1 MKKDGYYYYCK
12 GEESRENN
20 QIETAIQYY
29 LKSVLLEKHFKT
41 YARLYECYFMLNQF
55 DLANY
60 FLTLAYQGNPNNDKV
75 AFQYTMYLIQEKETA
90 MAKKI
95 LADIIKRNPTYKHAK
110 LEFQKLQ
117 MQQKYQKLIQFLEE
131 IRVDY
136 KGYLG
141 TKSLCLLHC
150 YLLGFQAD
158 KLLFKKPKVVEEK
171 EQILGLED
179 AIWNFMKEFQRW
191 IELKYACKLTQSWSN
206 ILRFHTDNE
215 EEAFDL
221 FYQELHI
228 FYQSGI
234 FIEPQ
239 EQDTNEKNKKQYC
252 AEDVQIYG
260 QDITLVSFKKT
271 QYNHEF
277 YQRLW
282 KVLTMIKRRPLFLLE
297 EKSLTLTNIFLRGF
311 IEAYNRSHEEEAAYT
326 FFPGFEK
333 WVNQREK
340 LKGYHP
346 WHKIFLFITANQ
358 SEAFDLF
365 FTYLEEYLEIN
376 S

>member
-75 AFQYTMYLIQEKETA
+75 AFQYAMYLIQEKETA

-234 FIEPQ
+234 LIEPQ
-239 EQDTNEKNKKQYC
+239 EQDANKKNKKQYC

>member
-75 AFQYTMYLIQEKETA
+75 AFQYAMYLIQEKETA

-346 WHKIFLFITANQ
+346 WYKIFLFITANQ

>member
-75 AFQYTMYLIQEKETA
+75 AFQYAMYLIQEKETA

-239 EQDTNEKNKKQYC
+239 EQDTNKKNKKQYC

-282 KVLTMIKRRPLFLLE
+282 KVLTMIKRRPLSLLE

>member
-41 YARLYECYFMLNQF
+41 YARLYECYFLLNQF

-75 AFQYTMYLIQEKETA
+75 AFQYAMYLIQEKETA
-90 MAKKI
+90 IAKKI

-158 KLLFKKPKVVEEK
+158 KLFFKKPKVVEEK

-282 KVLTMIKRRPLFLLE
+282 KVLTMIKRRPFFLLE

-311 IEAYNRSHEEEAAYT
+311 IEAYNRRHEEEAAYT

-333 WVNQREK
+333 WVNQREE

-346 WHKIFLFITANQ
+346 WHKIFLFITADQ

-365 FTYLEEYLEIN
+365 FTYLEEYLEVN

>member
-75 AFQYTMYLIQEKETA
+75 AFQYAMYLIQEKETA

-131 IRVDY
+131 IIVDY

-234 FIEPQ
+234 LIEPQ
-239 EQDTNEKNKKQYC
+239 EQDANKKNKKQYC

>member
-75 AFQYTMYLIQEKETA
+75 AFQYAMYLIREKETA

>member
-75 AFQYTMYLIQEKETA
+75 AFQYAMYLIREKETA

-333 WVNQREK
+333 WVNWREK

>member
-75 AFQYTMYLIQEKETA
+75 AFQYAMYLIQEKETA

-95 LADIIKRNPTYKHAK
+95 IADIIKRNPTYKHAK

-260 QDITLVSFKKT
+260 QDITLVSLKKT

>member
-75 AFQYTMYLIQEKETA
+75 AFQYAMYLIQEKETA
-90 MAKKI
+90 MANKI

>member
-12 GEESRENN
+12 GEQSRENN

-75 AFQYTMYLIQEKETA
+75 AFQYAMYLIQEKETA

-333 WVNQREK
+333 WVNQSEK

-346 WHKIFLFITANQ
+346 WHIIFLFITANQ

>member
-60 FLTLAYQGNPNNDKV
+60 FLTLEYQGNPNNDKV
-75 AFQYTMYLIQEKETA
+75 AFQYAMYLIQEKETA

-171 EQILGLED
+171 EQILGLD
-179 AIWNFMKEFQRW
+179 LAIWNFMKEFQRW

-234 FIEPQ
+234 LIEPQ

-260 QDITLVSFKKT
+260 QDITLVLFKKT

>member
-75 AFQYTMYLIQEKETA
+75 AFQYAMYLIQEKETA

-206 ILRFHTDNE
+206 ILRFHTEYE
-215 EEAFDL
+215 EDAFDL
-221 FYQELHI
+221 FYA
-228 FYQSGI
+228 
-234 FIEPQ
+234 
-239 EQDTNEKNKKQYC
+239 D
-252 AEDVQIYG
+252 
-260 QDITLVSFKKT
+260 
-271 QYNHEF
+271 
-277 YQRLW
+277 
-282 KVLTMIKRRPLFLLE
+282 
-297 EKSLTLTNIFLRGF
+297 
-311 IEAYNRSHEEEAAYT
+311 
-326 FFPGFEK
+326 
-333 WVNQREK
+333 
-340 LKGYHP
+340 
-346 WHKIFLFITANQ
+346 
-358 SEAFDLF
+358 
-365 FTYLEEYLEIN
+365 LEEYLEIDT
-376 S
+376 SC

>member
-75 AFQYTMYLIQEKETA
+75 AFQYAMYLIREKETA

-141 TKSLCLLHC
+141 TKSLCLLH
-150 YLLGFQAD
+150 
-158 KLLFKKPKVVEEK
+158 
-171 EQILGLED
+171 
-179 AIWNFMKEFQRW
+179 
-191 IELKYACKLTQSWSN
+191 
-206 ILRFHTDNE
+206 
-215 EEAFDL
+215 
-221 FYQELHI
+221 
-228 FYQSGI
+228 
-234 FIEPQ
+234 
-239 EQDTNEKNKKQYC
+239 
-252 AEDVQIYG
+252 
-260 QDITLVSFKKT
+260 
-271 QYNHEF
+271 
-277 YQRLW
+277 
-282 KVLTMIKRRPLFLLE
+282 
-297 EKSLTLTNIFLRGF
+297 
-311 IEAYNRSHEEEAAYT
+311 
-326 FFPGFEK
+326 
-333 WVNQREK
+333 
-340 LKGYHP
+340 
-346 WHKIFLFITANQ
+346 
-358 SEAFDLF
+358 
-365 FTYLEEYLEIN
+365 
-376 S
+376 

>member
-75 AFQYTMYLIQEKETA
+75 AFQYAMYLIREKETA

-171 EQILGLED
+171 EQILGLD
-179 AIWNFMKEFQRW
+179 LAIWNFMKEFQRW

-234 FIEPQ
+234 LIEPQ

-260 QDITLVSFKKT
+260 QDITLVSLKKT

>member
-75 AFQYTMYLIQEKETA
+75 AFQYAMYLIQEKETA

-206 ILRFHTDNE
+206 IVRFHTDNE

>member
-75 AFQYTMYLIQEKETA
+75 AFQYAMYLIQEKETA

>member
-75 AFQYTMYLIQEKETA
+75 AFQYAMYLIREKETA

-260 QDITLVSFKKT
+260 QDITLVSLKKT

>member
-75 AFQYTMYLIQEKETA
+75 AFQYAMYLIREKETA

-239 EQDTNEKNKKQYC
+239 EQDTNKKNKKQYC

-282 KVLTMIKRRPLFLLE
+282 KVLTMIKRRPLSLLE

>member
-75 AFQYTMYLIQEKETA
+75 AFQYAMYLIQEKETA

-260 QDITLVSFKKT
+260 QDITLVSLKKT

>member
-75 AFQYTMYLIQEKETA
+75 AFQYAMYLIQEKETA

-95 LADIIKRNPTYKHAK
+95 IADIIKRSPTYKHAK

>member
-75 AFQYTMYLIQEKETA
+75 AFQYAMYLIREKETA

-171 EQILGLED
+171 EQILGLD
-179 AIWNFMKEFQRW
+179 LAIWNFMKEFQRW

-260 QDITLVSFKKT
+260 QDITLVSLKKT